1 VRLMRRFTIVGLSK
15 RAVLLDRVVLFQPTS
30 AGISRDLSVAARSLV
45 LLPRLRTLSSR
56 DRLEPLHH
64 AFAVRKD
71 IVEVALEIR
80 IVAGAILFMTLFLVE
95 LVANIAMCIGLSSFV
110 PLLSGLTK
118 SKIGLWS
125 LSYYDIKQLTLCPKR
140 HCLSS
145 CGRAYHRSMSFS
157 VHFLFCSGK
166 KSRKTVAYRPSAS
179 ASSLDSIPNK
189 RNFCEVESGM
199 VVRTIARRVTP
210 RSSWILKRPTKYRQQ
225 TYTRT
230 LRSRRPCRRTR
241 SCRNRTNNAHG
252 PSCPR
257 HRS

>member
-1 VRLMRRFTIVGLSK
+1 MRRFTIVGLSK
-15 RAVLLDRVVLFQPTS
+15 RAVLHDGVVLSESTS
-30 AGISRDLSVAARSLV
+30 AGVSRDLSVAARTLI
-45 LLPRLRTLSSR
+45 LLSRPCTLPSRNRLQT
-56 DRLEPLHH
+56 LHH
-64 AFAVRKD
+64 ALAVRKD

-80 IVAGAILFMTLFLVE
+80 VVACAILFMTLFLVE
-95 LVANIAMCIGLSSFV
+95 LVADIAMCVGLSSFV

-118 SKIGLWS
+118 SEIGLWS

-199 VVRTIARRVTP
+199 VVKTIARRVTP
-210 RSSWILKRPTKYRQQ
+210 RSSWTLRRPTKYRQQ

-230 LRSRRPCRRTR
+230 LRSSRPRGRTK